1 MGWGDIRRELGRAR
15 RAGDS
20 VAVNAAAAVG
30 AAQLPAALLIGYA
43 AVTTGDDY
51 GGSGAAYGLVCLFL
65 LAPLWMPF
73 LGLLHAC
80 AQTLPA
86 AVLARATVRRVRGP
100 EWAWHLAWA
109 VVLGVVWAGAVA
121 VPAGL
126 PFAATAAV
134 LVALGILPVLGVAY
148 FGRGG
153 RSRGRA
159 WGCAGTWIL
168 SAGVSFVLF
177 MVVFGGAVLATE
189 TGIVEEY
196 EPPKLSAG
204 QLAGVWR
211 GEDGSVLR
219 LHPGGRAELTAL
231 PTVSE
236 HDDWSADPPYT
247 VCGGTGAWE
256 PVRADKDDDADRD
269 GVGLRVDGGCGAPT
283 LWTIGGTEREPELF
297 VLFGDPDAGA
307 LRILTRD

>member
-1 MGWGDIRRELGRAR
+1 MGWGDMRREFGRAR
-15 RAGDS
+15 RAADP

-30 AAQLPAALLIGYA
+30 AAQLPAAVLIAYVDVA
-43 AVTTGDDY
+43 TGDDY
-51 GGSGAAYGLVCLFL
+51 GGSGAAFGLVCLLL
-65 LAPLWMPF
+65 LAPLWLPF
-73 LGLLHAC
+73 VGLLHAC

-86 AVLARATVRRVRGP
+86 AVLARLTVRRVRGP
-100 EWAWHLAWA
+100 EWAWHLVWA
-109 VVLGVVWAGAVA
+109 AVLGVVWAGAVA
-121 VPAGL
+121 VPGGL
-126 PFAATAAV
+126 PFAATAAAFA
-134 LVALGILPVLGVAY
+134 ALGILPVLGVAY
-148 FGRGG
+148 FGRSG
-153 RSRGRA
+153 RSRERA

-177 MVVFGGAVLATE
+177 MVVLGGAVLATE

-211 GEDGSVLR
+211 GEDGAVLR
-219 LHPGGRAELTAL
+219 LHAGGRAELTAL

-236 HDDWSADPPYT
+236 HDDWLADPPYT
-247 VCGGTGAWE
+247 VCEGTGAWE
-256 PVRADKDDDADRD
+256 PVRADKDEDADRD
-269 GVGLRVDGGCGAPT
+269 GVGLRVAGGCGAPT

>member
-15 RAGDS
+15 RAGDT

-30 AAQLPAALLIGYA
+30 AAQLPAAVLIAY
-43 AVTTGDDY
+43 VDVSTGDDY
-51 GGSGAAYGLVCLFL
+51 GGSGAAFGLVCLLL
-65 LAPLWMPF
+65 LAPLWLPF
-73 LGLLHAC
+73 VGLLHAC
-80 AQTLPA
+80 VQTLPA
-86 AVLARATVRRVRGP
+86 AVLARLTVRRVHGP

-109 VVLGVVWAGAVA
+109 AVLGVVWAGAVA
-121 VPAGL
+121 LPSGL

-134 LVALGILPVLGVAY
+134 FVALGILPVLGVTY
-148 FGRGG
+148 FRRSG
-153 RSRGRA
+153 RSRERA

-168 SAGVSFVLF
+168 SASVSFVLF

-189 TGIVEEY
+189 TGIVKEY

-211 GEDGSVLR
+211 GEDGAVLR
-219 LHPGGRAELTAL
+219 LHAGGRAELTAL

-236 HDDWSADPPYT
+236 NDDWFADPPYT
-247 VCGGTGAWE
+247 VCEGTGAWE
-256 PVRADKDDDADRD
+256 PVRGDEGEDADRD
-269 GVGLRVDGGCGAPT
+269 GVGLRVDGGCGSPT

-297 VLFGDPDAGA
+297 VLFGDPDAGD

>member
-1 MGWGDIRRELGRAR
+1 MGWGDIRHELGRAR

-30 AAQLPAALLIGYA
+30 AAQLPAAVLIAYVD
-43 AVTTGDDY
+43 VTTGDDY
-51 GGSGAAYGLVCLFL
+51 GGSGAAYGLACLLL
-65 LAPLWMPF
+65 LAPLWLPF
-73 LGLLHAC
+73 SGLLHAC

-100 EWAWHLAWA
+100 EWAWHLTWA
-109 VVLGVVWAGAVA
+109 AVLGVIWAGAVA
-121 VPAGL
+121 VPGGL

-134 LVALGILPVLGVAY
+134 FVALGILPVLGVAY
-148 FGRGG
+148 FGRSG

-247 VCGGTGAWE
+247 VCEGTGAWE
-256 PVRADKDDDADRD
+256 PVRADKGEDADRD
-269 GVGLRVDGGCGAPT
+269 GVGLRVDGGCGVPT

>member
-15 RAGDS
+15 RAGDP

-30 AAQLPAALLIGYA
+30 AAQLPTALLIGY
-43 AVTTGDDY
+43 VGITTGDDY
-51 GGSGAAYGLVCLFL
+51 GGSGAEYGLVCLFL
-65 LAPLWMPF
+65 LGPLWMPF

-109 VVLGVVWAGAVA
+109 AVLGVVWAGAFA
-121 VPAGL
+121 LPAGL
-126 PFAATAAV
+126 PFAATAAAF
-134 LVALGILPVLGVAY
+134 VALGILPVLGVAY
-148 FGRGG
+148 FRRSG
-153 RSRGRA
+153 RSRERA

-236 HDDWSADPPYT
+236 HDDWFADPPYT
-247 VCGGTGAWE
+247 VCEGTGAWE
-256 PVRADKDDDADRD
+256 AVRADKDDDADRD

>member
-15 RAGDS
+15 RAGDP

-30 AAQLPAALLIGYA
+30 AAQLPAALLIGYVG
-43 AVTTGDDY
+43 VTTGDDY
-51 GGSGAAYGLVCLFL
+51 GGSGSAFGLVCLFL

-86 AVLARATVRRVRGP
+86 AVLARYTVRRVRGP
-100 EWAWHLAWA
+100 EWVWHLAWA
-109 VVLGVVWAGAVA
+109 ALLGVVWAGVVA
-121 VPAGL
+121 VPGGL

-134 LVALGILPVLGVAY
+134 LAALGILPVLGVAY
-148 FGRGG
+148 FRRSD
-153 RSRGRA
+153 RSRERA

-189 TGIVEEY
+189 TGIVKEY
-196 EPPKLSAG
+196 EPPELSAG

-236 HDDWSADPPYT
+236 NDDWFADPPYT
-247 VCGGTGAWE
+247 VCAGTGAWE
-256 PVRADKDDDADRD
+256 LVRGDKDADRD
-269 GVGLRVDGGCGAPT
+269 GVGLRIDGGCGTPT
-283 LWTIGGTEREPELF
+283 LWTIGGTGREPELF

>member
-30 AAQLPAALLIGYA
+30 AAQLPAALLIGY
-43 AVTTGDDY
+43 VGITTGDDY
-51 GGSGAAYGLVCLFL
+51 GGSASAYGLVCLFL

-86 AVLARATVRRVRGP
+86 AVLARLTVRRVRGP

-109 VVLGVVWAGAVA
+109 AVLGLVWAGAVS

-126 PFAATAAV
+126 PFAATAAAF
-134 LVALGILPVLGVAY
+134 VALGILPVLGVAY
-148 FGRGG
+148 FGRSG

-196 EPPKLSAG
+196 EPPQLSAG

-247 VCGGTGAWE
+247 VCEGTGAWE